1 LQIFWKRGV
10 DVLAYLTETG
20 EDEHLKRLRATAQH
34 HAKLMEADNGKG
46 EAESALF
53 DDEDDEDDE
62 EEESGPKSAAKRV
75 LDTEQH
81 RKSRDVSA
89 FLVRSRRYSLMLTRL
104 LPVARCPHVR
114 RPLER
119 ERALLADRSGS
130 AARACRHLGASLFAS
145 CA

>member
-1 LQIFWKRGV
+1 MFPPQSTVYDERENALQIFWKRGV

-53 DDEDDEDDE
+53 DDEDDEE
-62 EEESGPKSAAKRV
+62 EENGPKSAAKRV

-81 RKSRDVSA
+81 RKSRDVS
-89 FLVRSRRYSLMLTRL
+89 
-104 LPVARCPHVR
+104 PV
-114 RPLER
+114 
-119 ERALLADRSGS
+119 
-130 AARACRHLGASLFAS
+130 LFR
-145 CA
+145 